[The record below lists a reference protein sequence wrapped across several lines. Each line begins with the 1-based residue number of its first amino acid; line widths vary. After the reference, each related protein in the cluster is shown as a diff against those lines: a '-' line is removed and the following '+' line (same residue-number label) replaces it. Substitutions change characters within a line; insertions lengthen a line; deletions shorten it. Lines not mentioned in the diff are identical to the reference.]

1 MITEKQ
7 IKKNK
12 RKQNKNKIK
21 NKNTCGNDIPLSN
34 GQGGYQ
40 RLQVFFYNMRLKKIK
55 KMTIHI
61 V

>member
-12 RKQNKNKIK
+12 RKQNKKR
-21 NKNTCGNDIPLSN
+21 NTCGNDIPLSN
-34 GQGGYQ
+34 GQGHIGDY
-40 RLQVFFYNMRLKKIK
+40 RCFFYNMRLKKIK

>member
-12 RKQNKNKIK
+12 RKQNKNGTPVVMIYLCR
-21 NKNTCGNDIPLSN
+21 TDREDI
-34 GQGGYQ
+34 GDY
-40 RLQVFFYNMRLKKIK
+40 RCFFYNMRLKKIK

>member
-21 NKNTCGNDIPLSN
+21 NGTPVVMIYLCQTDRGHIGD
-34 GQGGYQ
+34 Y
-40 RLQVFFYNMRLKKIK
+40 RCFFYNMRLKKIK